1 MEKLTHNIV
10 IQIIKRE
17 TVTKGLA
24 FLADKTK
31 SQLGERGH
39 GQPISL
45 MQDSTYRFHA
55 FHHSRA

>member
-24 FLADKTK
+24 FLADKSK
-31 SQLGERGH
+31 RQLGERGH
-39 GQPISL
+39 GHWT
-45 MQDSTYRFHA
+45 TYF
-55 FHHSRA
+55 FNEKLLI

>member
-24 FLADKTK
+24 FLADKSK

-39 GQPISL
+39 GQPISF
-45 MQDSTYRFHA
+45 MKSC
-55 FHHSRA
+55 